1 MRQMSWRDEKESGM
15 VCDIADY
22 LNKNKKYAVN
32 LLSRL
37 IEIRTVNPPG
47 ENYEKMAE
55 LLEKECKKLGFVT
68 RKYAT
73 PGYVLEKFGVKGGS
87 KRVSLV
93 ADLNAGAKK
102 IFHIN
107 SHYDVVP
114 ATDKWKREPFK
125 ATVEGN
131 RVYGRGSEDMKG
143 NIASVLFAL
152 RALKERGIKLRVNIQ
167 LSFTPDEEIGGRT
180 GLGYLVERGLVKAD
194 YAMSEGYSGHCI
206 SIGNKGVLW
215 AEVEIKGKSAHG
227 STPHKGVNSFER
239 MNKLVNELEK
249 LKSKIVRRRTRY
261 NMRDV
266 VSKSPTFVMGGLM
279 EGGVK
284 VNVVPGVVKFSI
296 DRRLIPEEDIKT
308 ARREIEGVI
317 KKFNAKYRDSKAGIK
332 FVSQEGPVVSGK
344 DSAFFKIAADAVESV
359 TGKKTEFSVMPG
371 ATDMRYFMWKGV
383 PALGYSA
390 SGGEKWH
397 SDDEFVYISSLVDT
411 ATVFASIISR
421 LS

>member
-1 MRQMSWRDEKESGM
+1 MSWRDEKESGM